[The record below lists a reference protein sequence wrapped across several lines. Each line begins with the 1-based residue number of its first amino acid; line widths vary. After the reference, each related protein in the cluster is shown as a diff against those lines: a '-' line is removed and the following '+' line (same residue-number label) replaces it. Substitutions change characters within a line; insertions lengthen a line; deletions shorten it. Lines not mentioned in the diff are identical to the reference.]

1 MRYKGTDISE
11 ANIKEIIGNK
21 WAWRMGKLFEVVQ
34 FETEHVADA
43 ATREAIA
50 EHNFKV
56 EVRWLSGG
64 GTSGRSCWW
73 HVTEVTL
80 DHLRPS
86 PEWKKEGEV
95 LQLVK
100 EAEAAIRRGL
110 RHLAERRK

>member
-1 MRYKGTDISE
+1 MP
-11 ANIKEIIGNK
+11 
-21 WAWRMGKLFEVVQ
+21 
-34 FETEHVADA
+34 DA
-43 ATREAIA
+43 ATRKAIE
-50 EHNFKV
+50 EHNLQV
-56 EVRWLSGG
+56 EIRWFLGG
-64 GTSGRSCWW
+64 GKPGRTCWW

-110 RHLAERRK
+110 RHLAERRKQKADQLQLLREIGDTLEEASWPF